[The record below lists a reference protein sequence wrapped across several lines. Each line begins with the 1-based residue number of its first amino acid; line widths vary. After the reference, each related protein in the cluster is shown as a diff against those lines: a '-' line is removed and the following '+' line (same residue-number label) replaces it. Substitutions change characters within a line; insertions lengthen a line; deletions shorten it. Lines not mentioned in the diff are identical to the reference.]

1 MDRRGAGAGPRA
13 GRRRRRRARA
23 ALNTA
28 EITVVVLARDEAARL
43 GTVLELLPPGAH
55 VFVLDADSQDDTA
68 AVARAHGAEVETRP
82 WTGFVNAR
90 RYALGRVATPW
101 ALMLDADEQLDETL
115 RAAIVAADPSTGS
128 PAGDTTSGQAVA
140 GYRFR
145 RVTMLCGRP
154 VHTAGWSN
162 ERLLRLFRAERARVA
177 ANAVGADLHERWI
190 VDGSIADLP
199 GAILHDS
206 YPTLASYRAKFDRY
220 TSVEAAALPSSRRG
234 YLRALATMPLRFLWS
249 IVRYGGWRDGWR
261 GLFVAWESARYRVV
275 VRAKALRRA

>member
-1 MDRRGAGAGPRA
+1 M
-13 GRRRRRRARA
+13 
-23 ALNTA
+23 
-28 EITVVVLARDEAARL
+28 LARDEAGRL
-43 GTVLELLPPGAH
+43 GSVLELLPPGVR
-55 VFVLDADSQDDTA
+55 VFVLDADSQDETA
-68 AVARAHGAEVETRP
+68 AVARAHGAQVETRP

-101 ALMLDADEQLDETL
+101 ALMLDADELLDQTL
-115 RAAIVAADPSTGS
+115 RAAIVAAR
-128 PAGDTTSGQAVA
+128 GDVA

-154 VHTAGWSN
+154 VHAAGWSN
-162 ERLLRLFRAERARVA
+162 ERLLRLFRTERARVA

-190 VDGSIADLP
+190 VDGPIADLP
-199 GAILHDS
+199 GAIVHDS
-206 YPTLASYRAKFDRY
+206 YPSLASYRAKFDRY
-220 TSVEAAALPSSRRG
+220 TSVEAAALPRSRRD
-234 YLRALATMPLRFLWS
+234 YLGALATMPLRFLWS

>member
-1 MDRRGAGAGPRA
+1 
-13 GRRRRRRARA
+13 
-23 ALNTA
+23 
-28 EITVVVLARDEAARL
+28 VLARDEAARL
-43 GTVLELLPPGAH
+43 GTVLELLPPGVR
-55 VFVLDADSQDDTA
+55 VFVLDADSQDATA
-68 AVARAHGAEVETRP
+68 AVARAHGAQVETRP

-101 ALMLDADEQLDETL
+101 ALMLDADELLDETL
-115 RAAIVAADPSTGS
+115 RAAIAA
-128 PAGDTTSGQAVA
+128 ARGDVA

-154 VHTAGWSN
+154 VHAAGWSN
-162 ERLLRLFRAERARVA
+162 ERLLRLFRTERARVA
-177 ANAVGADLHERWI
+177 ANQVGADLHERWI

-220 TSVEAAALPSSRRG
+220 TSVEAAALPRSRRG

>member
-1 MDRRGAGAGPRA
+1 M
-13 GRRRRRRARA
+13 
-23 ALNTA
+23 
-28 EITVVVLARDEAARL
+28 LARDEAGRL
-43 GTVLELLPPGAH
+43 GSVLERLPPGVR

-68 AVARAHGAEVETRP
+68 AVARAHGAQVETRP

-101 ALMLDADEQLDETL
+101 ALMLDADELLDQTL
-115 RAAIVAADPSTGS
+115 LAAIVAAR
-128 PAGDTTSGQAVA
+128 GDVA

-154 VHTAGWSN
+154 VHAAGWSN
-162 ERLLRLFRAERARVA
+162 ERLLRLFRTERARVA

-190 VDGSIADLP
+190 VDGPIADLP
-199 GAILHDS
+199 GAIVHDS
-206 YPTLASYRAKFDRY
+206 YPSLASYRAKFDRY
-220 TSVEAAALPSSRRG
+220 TSVEAAALPRSRRD
-234 YLRALATMPLRFLWS
+234 YLGALATMPLRFLWS